1 VSTGAALS
9 MQAMSEDFAS
19 MFEGSEAFKQSA
31 AEISEIKNWEP
42 AHLYVFTR
50 GTPKYLTNSIPY
62 KKTVNAR

>member
-1 VSTGAALS
+1 

-50 GTPKYLTNSIPY
+50 GTPKVCFGVWALFDEFNSIQ
-62 KKTVNAR
+62 KTVNAR